1 MPLARVVA
9 LVGGL
14 ALVAAYAMPWFGVSM
29 GGQGI
34 VLSGQFL
41 GRFLSGAT
49 DLRQFMPGA
58 AGGPDEVRALLGLVY
73 LFPVAGGLAALLAL
87 LPGRRPV
94 DAALV
99 LVGLV
104 PLVAL
109 LIGVGR
115 LPPGARPELG
125 LWVIGV
131 GAGLV
136 LLGAVA
142 DAALPA
148 ARVDGGADAALPAG
162 RVDR

>member
-1 MPLARVVA
+1 MVCRRCGSGWSMPVARVLA
-9 LVGGL
+9 LIGGL

-58 AGGPDEVRALLGLVY
+58 AGGPAEVRMLLLLVY
-73 LFPVAGGLAALLAL
+73 LFPVAGLIAAALAL
-87 LPGRRPV
+87 LPWRRPV
-94 DAALV
+94 DGALV
-99 LVGLV
+99 LLGLV

-109 LIGVGR
+109 AVGLGR

-125 LWVIGV
+125 LWAIGV
-131 GAGLV
+131 GAAAVLVGGL
-136 LLGAVA
+136 LDLFAPAVKQ
-142 DAALPA
+142 P
-148 ARVDGGADAALPAG
+148 
-162 RVDR
+162 